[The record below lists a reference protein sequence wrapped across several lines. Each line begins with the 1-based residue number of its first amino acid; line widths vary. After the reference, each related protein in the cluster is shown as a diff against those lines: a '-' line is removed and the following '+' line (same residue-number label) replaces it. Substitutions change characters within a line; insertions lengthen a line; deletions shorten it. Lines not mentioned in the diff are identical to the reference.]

1 MVMVVTL
8 PEMLRD
14 EALHINAMF
23 AAGLQRL
30 HLRKPGASEAALR
43 ALMDAV
49 DEQCYHRIAWHQSHH
64 LAIRYGS
71 KRLHFPEWMRLRYQP
86 DVWRL
91 LQVEQCVLSTSIHK
105 PVQLPDCFSYAFAG
119 PVFDSISKQGYT
131 AGNAIH
137 TLFTG
142 NAYVALGGITD
153 ANCCQLRSLG
163 IRSIAVSGAVWQ
175 AADPV
180 TAFQKINTAW
190 HTADQL
196 Y

>member
-8 PEMLRD
+8 PEILQD
-14 EALHINAMF
+14 EALHINALF

-43 ALMDAV
+43 TLMDAV
-49 DEQCYHRIAWHQSHH
+49 DARCYHRIAWHQSHH

-71 KRLHFPEWMRLRYQP
+71 KRLHFPEWMRLRYKQ

-91 LQVEQCVLSTSIHK
+91 LRVEQCVLSTSIHK

-119 PVFDSISKQGYT
+119 PVFNSISKQGYN
-131 AGNAIH
+131 AGDAMA

-142 NAYVALGGITD
+142 SERVALGGITA
-153 ANCCQLRSLG
+153 ANCCQLHALG
-163 IRSIAVSGAVWQ
+163 VRDIAVSGAVWQ
-175 AADPV
+175 VADPV